1 MLAES
6 TSEQPA
12 PSIVGSS
19 YAIQDNSLASALYSN
34 RYFNDELLRDI
45 FSIALKNNELAHKI
59 EELKLSCPEF
69 MNKWWESTSGV
80 EAMTTFLKDVER
92 TFEKEIEAMSN
103 CIG

>member
-19 YAIQDNSLASALYSN
+19 YAVQDSSLACALYSN

-45 FSIALKNNELAHKI
+45 FAIAVKNSELAHKI
-59 EELKLSCPEF
+59 
-69 MNKWWESTSGV
+69 
-80 EAMTTFLKDVER
+80 
-92 TFEKEIEAMSN
+92 
-103 CIG
+103 